1 MRIGP
6 RKCRRGGKFLN
17 TCKFSWILSS
27 LSHVYWFL
35 IFTFLRSRWFH
46 CLDNYSDCISL
57 GCSIKRIDWGF
68 RALLM
73 TFWIS
78 IVAAVCSAFLKLWF
92 VTIRPFRSSAST
104 HHFFI
109 GLLDLLTTSLILLF
123 LFTLSGLLIRHLY
136 VSINSPTSIAICRG
150 GLQGRAHSSHCRNS
164 GGHMCS
170 DLDFNL
176 SVNE

>member
-73 TFWIS
+73 TVWIS
-78 IVAAVCSAFLKLWF
+78 ISTAVWSAFLKLWY
-92 VTIRPFRSSAST
+92 VTIRPFRSFTST
-104 HHFFI
+104 RHLFI
-109 GLLDLLTTSLILLF
+109 GLLALLRTSLILLF
-123 LFTLSGLLIRHLY
+123 LFTLCDLLIRHFE
-136 VSINSPTSIAICRG
+136 VSINSPTFTASCRG
-150 GLQGRAHSSHCRNS
+150 GLKGRAHSSHCRNS

-170 DLDFNL
+170 DLDLNL
-176 SVNE
+176 YVNE